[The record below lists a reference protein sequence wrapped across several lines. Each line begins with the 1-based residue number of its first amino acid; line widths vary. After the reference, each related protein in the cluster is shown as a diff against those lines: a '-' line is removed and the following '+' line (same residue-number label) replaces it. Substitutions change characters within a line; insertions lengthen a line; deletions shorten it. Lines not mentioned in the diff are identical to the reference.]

1 MDEKID
7 KYEHHK
13 LIYDIIDRAVFV
25 RNQTIRLSK
34 VIDDDN
40 NIPNSLQGVL
50 GMVYRYEGKTQS
62 ELSDMYKRDQKNLI
76 KYVSDLEKR
85 GLIVKKENDNKKEI
99 YLTEK
104 GRELNDKF
112 MKGRGL
118 MIEHLL
124 ESIDNDK
131 LETTRE
137 TLLKLSKVMEDYI
150 NDL

>member
-34 VIDDDN
+34 VIDDDY

-85 GLIVKKENDNKKEI
+85 GLIVKKDNDNKKEI
-99 YLTEK
+99 YLTDK

-137 TLLKLSKVMEDYI
+137 TLLKLSRVMEEYI
-150 NDL
+150 DDL